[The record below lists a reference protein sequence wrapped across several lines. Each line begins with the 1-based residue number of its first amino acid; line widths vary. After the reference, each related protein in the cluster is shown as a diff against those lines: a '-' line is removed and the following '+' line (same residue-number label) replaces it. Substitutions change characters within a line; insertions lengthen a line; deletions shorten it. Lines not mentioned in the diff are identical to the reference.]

1 MIDITLL
8 CFFFVCFYYFCCV
21 YIPKDAHCDELIL
34 GINSYSS
41 EQNSIYSF
49 HTNFNRNCLILQL
62 ITLYNST
69 STYYVLNFF
78 PLKSSLYFI
87 GCKVFLTKG
96 KKMWVMVFLKKIPN
110 SVITKDV
117 LKWHEYFCSRW
128 VSFRGQVV
136 KRKPSHTLHQHRGM
150 RDQCIYW
157 AMDFQWAYKL
167 IGGWTCP
174 RSNDFK
180 VIAGSV
186 NCADLHC
193 VSLIADLTN
202 EQFRGIQA
210 WTLFHVPW
218 MACQR
223 SLFLTSFIFVQS
235 ALNL

>member
-1 MIDITLL
+1 MHL
-8 CFFFVCFYYFCCV
+8 
-21 YIPKDAHCDELIL
+21 
-34 GINSYSS
+34 
-41 EQNSIYSF
+41 
-49 HTNFNRNCLILQL
+49 L
-62 ITLYNST
+62 ITIYIGTLT
-69 STYYVLNFF
+69 RAVLDFF
-78 PLKSSLYFI
+78 PLKSYFYFI
-87 GCKVFLTKG
+87 GCKEVLAKRE
-96 KKMWVMVFLKKIPN
+96 KMWVMVFLKKISN

-117 LKWHEYFCSRW
+117 LKWHEYFSSRW

>member
-1 MIDITLL
+1 MHL
-8 CFFFVCFYYFCCV
+8 
-21 YIPKDAHCDELIL
+21 
-34 GINSYSS
+34 
-41 EQNSIYSF
+41 
-49 HTNFNRNCLILQL
+49 L
-62 ITLYNST
+62 ITIYIATLT
-69 STYYVLNFF
+69 RAVLDFF
-78 PLKSSLYFI
+78 PLKSYFYFI
-87 GCKVFLTKG
+87 GCKEVLAKRE
-96 KKMWVMVFLKKIPN
+96 KMWVMVFLKKISN

-117 LKWHEYFCSRW
+117 LKWHEYFSSRW

-210 WTLFHVPW
+210 WTLP
-218 MACQR
+218 C
-223 SLFLTSFIFVQS
+223 
-235 ALNL
+235 ALNGMSAVTVSDILYICPVSSKSLGWASAYSGKKREKQLFSVIEFWRS